1 MSKKHKVIVDDNN
14 IGMSIL
20 RRTPYNLL
28 IYPSLNIWYSRSKKS
43 ITFMSGTKIE
53 HLEELVKFDSFIK
66 GKLLESIR
74 SFENMFL
81 GSFAYHFEMEYKKVF
96 DQMSST
102 MQTKVGKHNVGT
114 KMVDNEVQLIPMW
127 EQFFEDAS
135 LITIN
140 DEIDL
145 WNKLST
151 EKFLKINSQIE
162 GKYLD
167 KINSKRF
174 SQSEIKFIKRKFSTQ
189 RVRQQI
195 REDLISFCDKSASV
209 WNSQI
214 GSDNFSSMMDII
226 RIFRNSSSHPG
237 FILDK
242 KVPLDY
248 NSSIFP
254 HDSKALNDNI
264 IYLKNFI
271 YILPYFVSGE
281 TVELFRYEVKK
292 GYCI

>member
-1 MSKKHKVIVDDNN
+1 
-14 IGMSIL
+14 
-20 RRTPYNLL
+20 
-28 IYPSLNIWYSRSKKS
+28 
-43 ITFMSGTKIE
+43 MSGTKIE

-81 GSFAYHFEMEYKKVF
+81 GSFAYHFEMEYKHVF

-102 MQTKVGKHNVGT
+102 MQTRVGKHNVGT
-114 KMVDNEVQLIPMW
+114 KMVDKEVQLIPMW
-127 EQFFEDAS
+127 EQFFDDES

-151 EKFLKINSQIE
+151 EKFLKVNSQIE

-167 KINSKRF
+167 NINSKRF
-174 SQSEIKFIKRKFSTQ
+174 SQAEIKFIKRNFRTH

-195 REDLISFCDKSASV
+195 KEDLISFCGKSDSV
-209 WNSQI
+209 WNYQI
-214 GSDNFSSMMDII
+214 GYENFSSMMNII

-242 KVPLDY
+242 KVPLKN

-254 HDSKALNDNI
+254 HDSEALEDNI

-271 YILPYFVSGE
+271 HILPYFISGE

-292 GYCI
+292 KLLYMSHNKKVPNKQIKRLEKQLGICIFDS